1 MGQDMRGSRRG
12 RRLPAEGRRWLLR
25 ASAIALLAAAGF
37 AAAIS
42 PHALGGP
49 TQTGPEPTTT
59 APPPDPAP
67 TTSPRPDPAPPPPPP
82 PPRPAPAPQP
92 PPPPPPPAPPP
103 APPAT
108 ELSAPPSPPARS
120 APVASTKPVAPRP
133 PAPVRPRRRV
143 VPANGARPAPP
154 RTLTPEV
161 AAIRFGERVRSVVEG
176 RPQRVPATEL
186 VAASVSS
193 SAGDGRTAGSV
204 ASLAALLGA
213 LGLGALLLTFSAVP
227 DTVLARGP
235 HAVAV
240 LRARVEIGLLGAAI
254 VVLVGAVFLV
264 AAP

>member
-1 MGQDMRGSRRG
+1 MGQDMRGSGRG
-12 RRLPAEGRRWLLR
+12 RRVGAEGRRWLLR
-25 ASAIALLAAAGF
+25 TSVLALVAAAGL

-67 TTSPRPDPAPPPPPP
+67 TTVPRPDPAPPPPPP
-82 PPRPAPAPQP
+82 PRPTSAPQPPQP
-92 PPPPPPPAPPP
+92 PPPPPPPPPP
-103 APPAT
+103 VT
-108 ELSAPPSPPARS
+108 ELSAPSSPPPPSPPA
-120 APVASTKPVAPRP
+120 ASTKAAPRP
-133 PAPVRPRRRV
+133 PAPVRPRRRLV
-143 VPANGARPAPP
+143 TADRARPTPP
-154 RTLTPEV
+154 RTLPPQV
-161 AAIRFGERVRSVVEG
+161 AAIRFGERVRGVVGDLPE
-176 RPQRVPATEL
+176 QVPAARL
-186 VAASVSS
+186 VAASVPT
-193 SAGDGRTAGSV
+193 SASDGRTASSV
-204 ASLAALLGA
+204 ASLALLAA